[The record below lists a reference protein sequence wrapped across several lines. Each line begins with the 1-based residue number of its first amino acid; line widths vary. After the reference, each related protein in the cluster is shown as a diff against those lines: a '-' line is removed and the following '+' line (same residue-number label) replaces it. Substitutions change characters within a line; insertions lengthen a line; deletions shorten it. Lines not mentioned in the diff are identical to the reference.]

1 MCSGTRIGIR
11 HPTSPKMVS
20 GARREKRTES
30 TRPMLT
36 GKEALYCAAGEK
48 KKRPLASEF
57 EMNMAAWGDKVD
69 TLGYAG
75 RLHPTRRGTK

>member
-1 MCSGTRIGIR
+1 
-11 HPTSPKMVS
+11 
-20 GARREKRTES
+20 
-30 TRPMLT
+30 MLT
-36 GKEALYCAAGEK
+36 GKEVLYCAAGEK

-57 EMNMAAWGDKVD
+57 EMNMAAWGNKVD